1 MADDR
6 QKCYA
11 FPEQQENKT
20 LKQKILPGNSSKIQ
34 VAMRKKKQPDISV
47 CCKSDRIYVP
57 ISLQVLVQSISGY
70 FQENRVRFCAFW
82 NQGHGQDN
90 MLLHHF
96 TLKESMSGLIN
107 EGRENDILVFW
118 PEIE

>member
-1 MADDR
+1 M
-6 QKCYA
+6 
-11 FPEQQENKT
+11 
-20 LKQKILPGNSSKIQ
+20 
-34 VAMRKKKQPDISV
+34 SV
-47 CCKSDRIYVP
+47 CCESERIYVP
-57 ISLQVLVQSISGY
+57 LSLQALDQSINGY

-82 NQGHGQDN
+82 NQGHGLDN

-107 EGRENDILVFW
+107 EGKENDILVFW

>member
-1 MADDR
+1 MANDR

-11 FPEQQENKT
+11 FPEQQENRT
-20 LKQKILPGNSSKIQ
+20 LKYQKRFPGNSSKIQ
-34 VAMRKKKQPDISV
+34 VAMRREKQPGIS
-47 CCKSDRIYVP
+47 CESGRIYVP
-57 ISLQVLVQSISGY
+57 LSLQVQSINGY
-70 FQENRVRFCAFW
+70 FQENRVRFCTFW
-82 NQGHGQDN
+82 DQGHGQDN

-107 EGRENDILVFW
+107 EGREIDISVFW